1 MKRLKRFII
10 PIFIPNAGC
19 PHLCV
24 FCDQREVTGVRS
36 GKVNAKKI
44 NDTVNSYL
52 DTRPDWEDEVELAY
66 FGGSFTSLPMVRQ
79 NELLKAGHNLIERGL
94 IDSIRLSTRPDSISE
109 RVIENLISYGVGT
122 VEIGVQSMVDE
133 VLNKSNRGHTAEDT
147 VRAVELISKYPLSW
161 IAQMMPGL
169 PGDTEDNVLYT
180 GKRVVG
186 FGPDGVRIYP
196 TLVVKGT
203 ELERLYRAGEYQP
216 ASLDDMLSVLKK
228 LVLLFEEEA
237 IPIIRMGLKPS
248 KELEES
254 VISGPYHPS
263 IGALV
268 MESIMYDRMSS
279 AVGGLRFIPD
289 PLTIRVNP
297 ARIGAAVG
305 SNKINVINLKR
316 EYKLKGLKVLQDTS
330 LSEGEVAIDGI

>member
-36 GKVNAKKI
+36 GRVNAKTI
-44 NDTVNSYL
+44 YDTVNDYL
-52 DTRPDWEDEVELAY
+52 DTRPDWDDEVELAY
-66 FGGSFTSLPMVRQ
+66 FGGSFTSLPMKRQ
-79 NELLKAGHNLIERGL
+79 NELLKAGFDLIEKGL
-94 IDSIRLSTRPDSISE
+94 IDFLRLSTRPDSISE
-109 RVIENLISYGVGT
+109 RVLENLVAHGVGT

-133 VLNKSNRGHTAEDT
+133 VLEKANRGHTAGDT

-169 PGDTEDNVLYT
+169 PGDTEDTILYT
-180 GKRVVG
+180 GEKVAELK
-186 FGPDGVRIYP
+186 PDGVRIYP

-203 ELERLYRAGEYQP
+203 ELERLYRAGKYQP
-216 ASLDDMLSVLKK
+216 FSLDDMIPVLKK
-228 LVLLFEEEA
+228 LVLLFDDES
-237 IPIIRMGLKPS
+237 IPIIRIGLNPS

-263 IGALV
+263 IGALI
-268 MESIMYDRMSS
+268 MESIMYDRMVSV
-279 AVGGLRFIPD
+279 VGGLRFIPD

-297 ARIGAAVG
+297 VRISAAVG
-305 SNKINVINLKR
+305 RNKINVINLKR
-316 EYKLKGLKVLQDTS
+316 EFKLKGLKINQDEN
-330 LSEGEVAIDGI
+330 LNDGEVAIDGI

>member
-24 FCDQREVTGVRS
+24 FCDQKEVTGFRS
-36 GKVNAKKI
+36 NKVNAKTI
-44 NDTVNSYL
+44 YDTVNGYL

-66 FGGSFTSLPMVRQ
+66 FGGSFTSLSMKRQ
-79 NELLKAGHNLIERGL
+79 NELLKAGFDLIEKGL
-94 IDSIRLSTRPDSISE
+94 VDCLRLSTRPDSISE
-109 RVIENLISYGVGT
+109 RVLENLLSHGVRT

-133 VLNKSNRGHTAEDT
+133 ILKNANRGHTAEDT
-147 VRAVELISKYPLSW
+147 IRAVELISKYPLSW

-169 PGDTEDNVLYT
+169 PGDTEETVLYT
-180 GKRVVG
+180 GRKVAELK
-186 FGPDGVRIYP
+186 PDGVRIYP

-203 ELERLYRAGEYQP
+203 ELERLYRAGKYQP
-216 ASLDDMLSVLKK
+216 ASIDDMISILKK
-228 LVLLFEEEA
+228 LVLLFDGES
-237 IPIIRMGLKPS
+237 IPIIRIGLKPS

-268 MESIMYDRMSS
+268 LESIMYDRMSS
-279 AVGGLRFIPD
+279 AVGELRFIPD

-297 ARIGAAVG
+297 SRISTAVG
-305 SNKINVINLKR
+305 NNKINIINLKR
-316 EYKLKGLKVLQDTS
+316 EYKLKGLKVMQDEK
-330 LSEGEVAIDGI
+330 LREGEVAIDGI